1 MRSHFSFCLIS
12 TDLVYM
18 YTIPFLTLGLEDAIG
33 RKEELQ
39 NRTKFFSIFRILPEI
54 FFNRKSSF
62 SERMGVFCIFKCVFL
77 KTTITTNYCHIEGSN
92 SRNFASVAITFHRA
106 IE

>member
-62 SERMGVFCIFKCVFL
+62 SERIEWGFSVSSNAFFSKQL
-77 KTTITTNYCHIEGSN
+77 SPRITAT
-92 SRNFASVAITFHRA
+92 
-106 IE
+106 